1 MDWTKDLALFLF
13 FPACIVLIAILSYR
27 GAGKAYKIVRVT
39 NTLGEEKYEV
49 YFQYERI
56 DCSGCNWR
64 LEETFATEHEADKF
78 IARQYQKREVIRE
91 GKLKND

>member
-1 MDWTKDLALFLF
+1 MTDILLFLAVPF
-13 FPACIVLIAILSYR
+13 LVIVFAALTWR

-56 DCSGCNWR
+56 DCSGCDWR
-64 LEETFATEHEADKF
+64 LEETFETEQLANEF
-78 IARQYQKREVIRE
+78 IARQFQTREVVRE
-91 GKLKND
+91 GKLK